1 MAVVLMTV
9 AVQVLHHCT
18 ALESGGIE
26 PGGSPAYCVICMS
39 AQVAVLAVAAVVFA
53 VTTLAAAE
61 PPPYAQTFPDLAP
74 CFALYVR
81 PPPSL

>member
-1 MAVVLMTV
+1 MAVVLVAV

-26 PGGSPAYCVICMS
+26 PGGAPAYCVICMS
-39 AQVAVLAVAAVVFA
+39 AQVAALAVAAVVFA
-53 VTTLAAAE
+53 VSTLAAAE
-61 PPPYAQTFPDLAP
+61 PPPYAETVPDLP
-74 CFALYVR
+74 SWFALYVR